1 MKTLIRTLSLVSALA
16 LAACSTA
23 EADPD
28 RVVDGA
34 EAARLVREE
43 HATLVDVRTPAEY
56 QQGHVEGAINVPL
69 QALPGGAS
77 AIERDHVVVVYCRSG
92 RRSAEAAR
100 ILAREGY
107 EVRDLGPMSAWSAGR

>member
-1 MKTLIRTLSLVSALA
+1 MKKLIRPLMLVSALA

-28 RVVDGA
+28 RVDGA
-34 EAARLVREE
+34 EAARLVNDEG
-43 HATLVDVRTPAEY
+43 ATLVDVRTPGEY
-56 QQGHVEGAINVPL
+56 AQGHVDGALNVPL
-69 QALPGGAS
+69 QELPGGAS
-77 AIERDHVVVVYCRSG
+77 AIDQGHPVVVYCRSG

-107 EVRDLGPMSAWSAGR
+107 EVHDLGPMSAWTAD